1 MIGIDVGKTTLAATH
16 VDPLTGAVCW
26 ALTVPNTSIGIA
38 RLLAK
43 TPAGT
48 PWVVEPT
55 GRYSQTVAVHAA
67 ARDQVVLLAQPKRA
81 KAFLAALSPRAK
93 TDRLDSLGLARYGLA
108 VSLRPYPIKPP
119 LMDQLDQLLVARTGI
134 ARAVAQLRQ
143 QQDALPE
150 AAAHLATAV
159 AGLQTQRTALDAAIA
174 LRAADLPAVAQL
186 DRVPGIGPVIAAAL
200 ASCLTAKAFP
210 TPDSF
215 VAYIGLDPRVHDS
228 GAHRGQR
235 ALSKQ
240 GNAELRRLLYLAAQ
254 ANLRVVASP
263 FREQYDRERA
273 KGLSITA
280 ALNAVARKLARVCWS
295 LVRHHASYDPNL
307 VYQQRSLTA
316 PSEILP

>member
-1 MIGIDVGKTTLAATH
+1 MIGIDVSKATLAATRL
-16 VDPLTGAVCW
+16 DPLTGAVCW
-26 ALTVPNTSIGIA
+26 ELTVPNTPIGIA

-81 KAFLAALSPRAK
+81 KAFLTALSPRAK
-93 TDRLDSLGLARYGLA
+93 TDRLDSRGLARYGLA
-108 VSLRPYPIKPP
+108 VSLRPYPLKPP
-119 LMDQLDQLLVARTGI
+119 LMDQLDQLLAARTGI
-134 ARAVAQLRQ
+134 ARALAQLRQ

-159 AGLQTQRTALDAAIA
+159 AGLQTQRAALDAAIA
-174 LRAADLPAVAQL
+174 TRAADLPAVAQL
-186 DRVPGIGPVIAAAL
+186 DRVPGVGPVIAAAL

-273 KGLSITA
+273 KGLSSTA